1 MNTKLKVALA
11 IIAGA
16 ALGAAALQGLHAQ
29 AKPKAYTI
37 TEIQVKDAAAIAV
50 YAPLVQA
57 AIKSA
62 GGRIFNTAGGKVAAI
77 AGATP
82 PTRVAINEWDN
93 LEQAQVFYKSKAW
106 LDLAPQRDKA
116 ENITRLY
123 AVEALPN

>member
-1 MNTKLKVALA
+1 MNTKLKVALV
-11 IIAGA
+11 IIASS
-16 ALGAAALQGLHAQ
+16 ALGAAAVQGLYAQ
-29 AKPKAYTI
+29 AKSKAYTV

-77 AGATP
+77 AGAPP

-93 LEQAQVFYKSKAW
+93 LEQAQVFFKSKAW